1 MNEKEVKVILLGNSG
16 VGKTSL
22 INICLDAN
30 YKVDSNSNN
39 IPTISGYYIQKV
51 IECDGKKYILDLW
64 DTAGQEAY
72 LGVTKLFFKGSE
84 IIIFVYDICAIN
96 SYNDLNNWIE
106 MTEEIIDNRHIS
118 AIVGNKNDLY
128 LDAKIT
134 EEEAKKFAESKN
146 CLFKL
151 VSAKND
157 PKGFIQFLDE
167 LVKEYKDKLDNPKN
181 IRRKSIKLEPIPD
194 LQQKEENKKK
204 CCS

>member
-22 INICLDAN
+22 INVCLDVN
-30 YKVDSNSNN
+30 YRVDSNSNN
-39 IPTISGYYIQKV
+39 IPPISGYYIQKL
-51 IECDGKKYILDLW
+51 IECEGKKYILDLW

-72 LGVTKLFFKGSE
+72 LGITKLFFKGSE
-84 IIIFVYDICAIN
+84 IIIFVYDISAIN
-96 SYNDLNNWIE
+96 SYNDLNKWID
-106 MTEEIIDNRHIS
+106 MTEEIIDNKHVC

-128 LDAKIT
+128 LNAEIT

-151 VSAKND
+151 VSAKTD
-157 PKGFIQFLDE
+157 PKGFNEFLEE

-181 IRRKSIKLEPIPD
+181 KRRKSIKLEPIPD
-194 LQQKEENKKK
+194 IQQNEQNKKK